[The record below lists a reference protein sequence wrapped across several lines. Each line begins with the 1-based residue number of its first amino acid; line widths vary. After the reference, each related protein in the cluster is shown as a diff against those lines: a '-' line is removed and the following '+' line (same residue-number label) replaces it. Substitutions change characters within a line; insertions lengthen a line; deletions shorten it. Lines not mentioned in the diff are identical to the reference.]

1 MTPIVAI
8 PSTFLRFECPESDS
22 ILSGGLRGPSAQWLA
37 NLEALSKG
45 KRVRRIGMLVY
56 VVW

>member
-1 MTPIVAI
+1 MTPNIAA
-8 PSTFLRFECPESDS
+8 PSTILRLECPESNS
-22 ILSGGLRGPSAQWLA
+22 VFSGGLKGPSAQWLA
-37 NLEALSKG
+37 NLEAVSKG